1 MEKGFDLRRF
11 GLMVRWDLT
20 TNWKSSVR
28 MMLCVTL
35 GLLFLYELDMY
46 ERFSGSWNEI
56 SPAQLDSWLGG
67 MVLPTTIAFI
77 LFMMVGASLIFD
89 CMKTRQQRTAFL
101 MLPAS
106 STEKFLARLLY
117 ATVGFFVMFFVASV
131 MADVLRLVISLI
143 FGPRMFGSVVLTG
156 MGDFYDTIT
165 GLLTGWD
172 ERKGDFWLYTR
183 DRTEG
188 LWNMAMYVSFAL
200 FTQSLYIL
208 GGSFF
213 RRHAALLSM
222 FFVIGVWLM
231 MGWLNVHPGAVE
243 LVLGDYLYG
252 VVHSNRVLPFIFGA
266 LTALCYWGSYRIYR
280 RMQVINNKW
289 TNL

>member
-1 MEKGFDLRRF
+1 MEKGFDLKRF
-11 GLMVRWDLT
+11 GLMVRWDLM

-28 MMLCVTL
+28 IVLGLAL
-35 GLLFLYELDMY
+35 GLLLMYELNMLNTHGVDASNIIPGLWQ
-46 ERFSGSWNEI
+46 RR
-56 SPAQLDSWLGG
+56 LGE
-67 MVLPTTIAFI
+67 MVAETTIAFMV
-77 LFMMVGASLIFD
+77 FMLIGSGLIFV

-106 STEKFLARLLY
+106 PAEKFLARLIY
-117 ATVGFFVMFFVASV
+117 ATVGFFVMFFAASV
-131 MADVLRLVISLI
+131 VADLLRLIICLI
-143 FGPRMFGSVVLTG
+143 LGPRMLSSVVITG
-156 MGDFYDTIT
+156 MGIFYDNIT
-165 GLLTGWD
+165 GLLTGW
-172 ERKGDFWLYTR
+172 EEWKGDFWLHTR
-183 DRTEG
+183 DRVEG

-213 RRHAALLSM
+213 RRHAALLST
-222 FFVIGVWLM
+222 FFVIAVWLM
-231 MGWLNVHPGAVE
+231 MGWINVHPGEVQ

-252 VVHSNRVLPFIFGA
+252 VVHSNRVLPFILGA
-266 LTALCYWGSYRIYR
+266 LTALCYWGSYRIFR

>member
-28 MMLCVTL
+28 MVLCVTL

-46 ERFSGSWNEI
+46 ERFSGSWNDI
-56 SPAQLDSWLGG
+56 SPAQFDSWLGG

-77 LFMMVGASLIFD
+77 LLMMVGASLIFD

-106 STEKFLARLLY
+106 SAEKFLARLLY
-117 ATVGFFVMFFVASV
+117 ATVGFFVMFFAASV
-131 MADVLRLVISLI
+131 IADVLRLVISLI
-143 FGPRMFGSVVLTG
+143 FGPRMFGSIVLTG

-165 GLLTGWD
+165 GLLIGWN
-172 ERKGDFWLYTR
+172 ERKADFWLYTR

-188 LWNMAMYVSFAL
+188 LWNMATYASVAL
-200 FTQSLYIL
+200 FFHGFYIF
-208 GGSFF
+208 GGTLF
-213 RRHAALLSM
+213 RRNTMLLTTFSIIAA
-222 FFVIGVWLM
+222 GLM
-231 MGWLNVHPGAVE
+231 LGWLDINPRFVS
-243 LVLGDYLYG
+243 LGLYD
-252 VVHSNRVLPFIFGA
+252 SLEIYPNRIYPFVFGA
-266 LTALCYWGSYRIYR
+266 LAALCYWGAYRIYL